1 MTESGRL
8 PGAFKRELEAKFEG
22 YSWDKVKASVRRSV
36 YQLTKQG
43 YPGVYLKIHHPGD
56 FFQRIRNLISPR
68 TQKEA
73 DMLKEL
79 ADSGIPVAEVL
90 AHFCHG
96 ASSAIAV
103 KEVENSRPLICF
115 EKDFQEK
122 ILFSVTSD
130 LLEHGFV
137 HDDLHPG
144 NILIDKKYNYILID
158 CYEVKKK
165 NGIRLS
171 DTIKSFALAASVFGT
186 SRSVIKTFLP
196 NELERTIALIA
207 SLAENIRRKRVKRRI
222 KRSLLN
228 RSFSRTEKNRDYHA
242 IIRRDETLDLKEII
256 NIHRNNI
263 RTGSNLLKVQ
273 EKTQVSIV
281 DAYCVKIYKKS
292 PMLLEPYALRSW
304 KGSLILIFNGLRVA
318 EPAACIIFKDKSSML
333 ISKKLEY
340 PQLDRLLNSGRLN
353 AQENKNL
360 AVSIGLTIGR
370 MHLSGIFHA
379 DLKACNIFIDT
390 DMNEALFIDTDRV
403 TQLRHI
409 SREKRMRN
417 LMQIGLS
424 IPRAVA
430 ISAGRAMIDAY
441 ATQTGDSAEALF
453 NEMKLKMKG
462 KEIVYTT
469 DEGDRFEGC

>member
-1 MTESGRL
+1 MTDSGRL

-22 YSWDKVKASVRRSV
+22 YSWDKVKASVKRSV
-36 YQLTKQG
+36 YKLTKQG

-68 TQKEA
+68 TLKEA

-103 KEVENSRPLICF
+103 REVENSRPLLCF
-115 EKDFQEK
+115 EKGFQEK
-122 ILFSVTSD
+122 VLFSVTKD

-144 NILIDKKYNYILID
+144 NILIDNKDNYILID

-165 NGIRLS
+165 NSIRLS
-171 DTIKSFALAASVFGT
+171 DRINSFAKAASVFGT
-186 SRSVIKTFLP
+186 SISVIKTFLP
-196 NELERTIALIA
+196 DYDQRTIGSID
-207 SLAENIRRKRVKRRI
+207 SLAGNIRRKRVKRRI
-222 KRSLLN
+222 KRTLLDG
-228 RSFSRTEKNRDYHA
+228 SFSRIEKNRDYRA
-242 IIRRDETLDLKEII
+242 IIRRDETLELEEII

-263 RTGSNLLKVQ
+263 RTGSKLLKVQ
-273 EKTQVSIV
+273 EKNQVSV
-281 DAYCVKIYKKS
+281 VGAYCVKTYKKS
-292 PMLLEPYALRSW
+292 PMLLEPYALRAW
-304 KGSLILIFNGLRVA
+304 KGSLILEFNGFRVA
-318 EPAACIIFKDKSSML
+318 EPDACVIFKDKSSML

-340 PQLDRLLNSGRLN
+340 PQLDRLLNGGRLN

-390 DMNEALFIDTDRV
+390 DMNEAIFIDTDRV

-409 SREKRMRN
+409 SKEKKLRN
-417 LMQIGLS
+417 LMQIALS
-424 IPRAVA
+424 IPRTAAV
-430 ISAGRAMIDAY
+430 SGGRAMIDSY
-441 ATQTGDSAEALF
+441 AAQTGDNSEYLF

-469 DEGDRFEGC
+469 DEGDRFEVC

>member
-1 MTESGRL
+1 MTDSSRL

-22 YSWDKVKASVRRSV
+22 YSWDKVKASVKRSV
-36 YQLTKQG
+36 YHLTKQG
-43 YPGVYLKIHHPGD
+43 YPGVYLKVFHPGD
-56 FFQRIRNLISPR
+56 LFQRIRNLISPR

-144 NILIDKKYNYILID
+144 NILIDNKDHYIMID

-165 NGIRLS
+165 NSIRLS
-171 DTIKSFALAASVFGT
+171 DRINSFAMTASVFGT

-196 NELERTIALIA
+196 DYDQRTISTIESSAN
-207 SLAENIRRKRVKRRI
+207 NIRRRRIKRRI
-222 KRSLLN
+222 KRSLSDG
-228 RSFSRTEKNRDYHA
+228 SFSRIEKNGDYHA
-242 IIRRDETLDLKEII
+242 IVRRDETLELEEII

-273 EKTQVSIV
+273 EKTQVSV
-281 DAYCVKIYKKS
+281 VGAYCVKNYKKS
-292 PMLLEPYALRSW
+292 PMLLKPYALRAW
-304 KGSLILIFNGLRVA
+304 KGSLILRFNGLRVA

-469 DEGDRFEGC
+469 DEGDRFEVC